1 MKYYIV
7 QGKER
12 NDSADHFFTYHY
24 SGDFT
29 FNELKRKAHLEY
41 CDDAGYEEGVDG
53 KYFIDDYKDSEYP
66 IEVSLDIWDIFQS
79 DTPITDL
86 KPPKLMDYSND

>member
-7 QGKER
+7 QGKECD
-12 NDSADHFFTYHY
+12 DSADMSFTYHY

-29 FNELKRKAHLEY
+29 FIELKKKSHLEY
-41 CDDAGYEEGVDG
+41 CDDAGY
-53 KYFIDDYKDSEYP
+53 DSDES
-66 IEVSLDIWDIFQS
+66 IKVSLDIWDIFQS

-86 KPPKLMDYSND
+86 KPPKLMDYSNA